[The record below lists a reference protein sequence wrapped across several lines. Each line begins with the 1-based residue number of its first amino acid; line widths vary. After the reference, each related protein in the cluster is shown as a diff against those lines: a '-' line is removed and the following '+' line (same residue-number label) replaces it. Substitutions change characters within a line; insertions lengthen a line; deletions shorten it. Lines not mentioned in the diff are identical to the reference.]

1 MKKSSA
7 TFRSKQREMGSESW
21 FKPVFNTGT
30 KTVIFFFLLRFLK
43 VRLNIFE
50 GEKNP
55 RLYIFVLKPEIRPQE
70 KLFSRHFLLKHNQ
83 KVLEVS
89 TETSSWSKF
98 SERVPHPLLAETL
111 ISGHLSDILLNSQS
125 HYLHF
130 SVSEGYCSTFITIAL
145 VFHCTY
151 KFGNKNSTQ
160 G

>member
-89 TETSSWSKF
+89 TETSS
-98 SERVPHPLLAETL
+98 
-111 ISGHLSDILLNSQS
+111 
-125 HYLHF
+125 
-130 SVSEGYCSTFITIAL
+130 
-145 VFHCTY
+145 
-151 KFGNKNSTQ
+151 
-160 G
+160 